1 MIILSSGKPSVCV
14 VRSQVIINFL
24 PIARPALALAALAL
38 CVSAPFSYAQSAES
52 SPVATSSAAATV
64 VPNVIRFSGTLTDGH
79 GYPLTSPIDATFSLY
94 SQPKSAQGEAP
105 LWQEK
110 QRISPNEKGAYT
122 VYLGIATAK
131 GLPAEIFTT
140 VTAQYVGVKVDGE
153 TELVRVPLVSVPY
166 ALKASDAQTLGGLPA
181 SAFVLAGSQLA
192 SLATAGAASI
202 SPDTSGVTTTGG
214 TNLYVPKFSGAST
227 VVNSEIYDNGT
238 NVGIG
243 VVPNSSVKLDVGGGM
258 IMRGNMIVS
267 RVGNATSA
275 NGYPSY
281 GFGFYSNVYNS
292 STHATDNPHF
302 LLQSEPVGNNTTNT
316 SANFNLLYS
325 NHGNAPVETGFYIN
339 PSGLVHF
346 ASGQTFPGAG
356 DITGVTAT
364 SPLTGGGTSGNV
376 TIGLSTSSLE
386 TTFNPVYARLA
397 AGNNFTSSATFAG
410 PITGNSGG
418 TMYAIQGNTSSGFG
432 VEGMATGTDGYGI
445 DGYTTGNGGVGVY
458 GNSDGGADSNGNYP
472 IGVLA
477 HALEGFGMKS
487 VVDEPM
493 DNYAAV
499 LGLNGGG
506 SSTYSYLKG
515 FEDVSA
521 GVWGDGTDNN
531 NVSFSIGIVGTAETS
546 YGGYFLNN
554 SANNPTVYATNENAG
569 GSGLFKTLMATSPQG
584 TCGVGGGSLTCTGQV
599 KSLAT
604 TASGSHQVETYAMQ
618 SPENWME
625 DFGTG
630 TLSGGTGIVTIDAT
644 FAETVSESADYH
656 VFLTPRGD
664 SKGLYVTNLTP
675 TSFEVHESG
684 AGTASIA
691 FDYRIVAKRRGLETQ
706 RLTDVTERFQAEMKA
721 SKLVKQ
727 AVKK

>member
-1 MIILSSGKPSVCV
+1 MTLSSGKPSLRAQHSRAV
-14 VRSQVIINFL
+14 FHLL
-24 PIARPALALAALAL
+24 PVSRPALTLAALAM
-38 CVSAPFSYAQSAES
+38 CAAAPVLYAQAVDSSLAIS
-52 SPVATSSAAATV
+52 SPASATV
-64 VPNVIRFSGTLTDGH
+64 VPNIIRFSGTVTDGR
-79 GYPLTSPIDATFSLY
+79 GYPITVPIEATFSFY
-94 SQPKSAQGEAP
+94 SQPRSAQADAP

-122 VYLGIATAK
+122 VYLGVATAK
-131 GLPAEIFTT
+131 GLPAAIFNTA
-140 VTAQYVGVKVDGE
+140 TAQYVGVKLDGE
-153 TELVRVPLVSVPY
+153 AELARVPLVSVPY
-166 ALKASDAQTLGGLPA
+166 ALKAADAQTLGGLPA
-181 SAFVLAGSQLA
+181 SAFVLAGSQVA
-192 SLATAGAASI
+192 SLAAAGAASI
-202 SPDTSGVTTTGG
+202 TPNASSVTTTGG
-214 TNLYVPKFSGAST
+214 TSHYIPMFTGAST
-227 VVNSEIYDNGT
+227 IANSEIYDTGT
-238 NVGIG
+238 SVGVG
-243 VVPNSSVKLDVGGGM
+243 GVPNASARLDVKGSM

-267 RVGNATSA
+267 RQGNATSSK
-275 NGYPSY
+275 GYPSY
-281 GFGFYSNVYNS
+281 GFDFFSNVYNS
-292 STHATDNPHF
+292 STKTTANPYF
-302 LLQSEPVGNNTTNT
+302 ALESEPAGNNTSSP
-316 SANFNLLYS
+316 SATFNLRYS
-325 NHGNAPVETGFYIN
+325 ATGTEAETGFYIN
-339 PSGLVHF
+339 SNGTVHF

-356 DITGVTAT
+356 GGITGVSAT

-554 SANNPTVYATNENAG
+554 SVNNPTVYATNENAG

-630 TLSGGTGIVTIDAT
+630 TLSSGTGVVTLDAT
-644 FAETVSESADYH
+644 FAETVSETADYH

>member
-1 MIILSSGKPSVCV
+1 MKYRNEMLILAFSAMVTASVV
-14 VRSQVIINFL
+14 AQTTAS
-24 PIARPALALAALAL
+24 PIA
-38 CVSAPFSYAQSAES
+38 
-52 SPVATSSAAATV
+52 ATAATAVPTLVRYSGVALGSNGQPRSGQANITFLIYKDDKGGDPLWVETQV
-64 VPNVIRFSGTLTDGH
+64 VQFDPVGRYEVHLGAMSASGLPTDLFSN
-79 GYPLTSPIDATFSLY
+79 
-94 SQPKSAQGEAP
+94 GEARW
-105 LWQEK
+105 LEVQVAG
-110 QRISPNEKGAYT
+110 S
-122 VYLGIATAK
+122 V
-131 GLPAEIFTT
+131 PAP
-140 VTAQYVGVKVDGE
+140 
-153 TELVRVPLVSVPY
+153 RVLLASVPY
-166 ALKASDAQTLGGLPA
+166 ALNAATLGGLPA
-181 SAFVLAGSQLA
+181 SAFVLAGSQVAALA
-192 SLATAGAASI
+192 AAGATSAGGSVT
-202 SPDTSGVTTTGG
+202 SDTNSTVTTTGG
-214 TNLYVPKFSGAST
+214 TSHYLPLFTGTST
-227 VVNSEIYDNGT
+227 IANSEIYDTGSS
-238 NVGIG
+238 VGIG
-243 VVPNSSVKLDVGGGM
+243 DVPASSAKLDVKGA
-258 IMRGNMIVS
+258 IITRGS
-267 RVGNATSA
+267 LTLSPTSTANASH
-275 NGYPSY
+275 GYSS
-281 GFGFYSNVYNS
+281 FGADFSSSVYNS
-292 STHATDNPHF
+292 STKTAATPF
-302 LLQSEPVGNNTTNT
+302 FQLQSEPVSNNTSNP
-316 SANFNLLYS
+316 SATFNLLYA
-325 NHGNAPVETGFYIN
+325 APGKGPAETGLSIN
-339 PSGLVHF
+339 STGVIHF
-346 ASGQTFPGAG
+346 ASGQTFPGG
-356 DITGVTAT
+356 GGSGITKITAA
-364 SPLTGGGTSGNV
+364 SPLTGGGTTGNV
-376 TIGLSTSSLE
+376 TIGLSASALE
-386 TTFNPVYARLA
+386 TTLSPIYAQLKA
-397 AGNNFTSSATFAG
+397 SNYFTSSATFAG
-410 PITGNSGG
+410 PITGNSGN

-554 SANNPTVYATNENAG
+554 SVNNPTVYATNENAG